1 MVRRYGNTP
10 VLCIITGEEQAFD
23 WTRNR
28 PNGLDLA
35 SEGIVVVTVQSRTNV
50 FGWLSLETKDAP
62 GNIGLYDQNMALK
75 WIQENIPKFGGDPK
89 KVTLLGH
96 GTSGAANAL
105 IHLVSPKAANYFSK
119 LVIMSGTIF
128 SSYSFQ
134 ARPRNVESPST
145 AIVRNLACD
154 ATGPSFIL
162 ECLRQKSV
170 NDLLRAF
177 EIVYEVSGKE
187 DKCGRWLNMKMGSRM
202 ATTQRCWD
210 RKWTTIS
217 NHRFNTFQRIQ
228 ESLSV
233 KNCIQ
238 TYRS

>member
-1 MVRRYGNTP
+1 M
-10 VLCIITGEEQAFD
+10 AFD

-50 FGWLSLETKDAP
+50 FGWLSLEIEDAP

-75 WIQENIPKFGGDPK
+75 WIQENIQKFGGDPK
-89 KVTLLGH
+89 QVTLFNSILLMIKYSSIINQVTLLGH

-105 IHLVSPKAANYFSK
+105 IHLVSPKTVNYFSK
-119 LVIMSGTIF
+119 LIVMSGTIF

-154 ATGPSFIL
+154 STNTLYIL
-162 ECLRQKSV
+162 ECLRMKSV
-170 NDLLRAF
+170 NDLLKAF
-177 EIVYEVSGKE
+177 EIVYQVS
-187 DKCGRWLNMKMGSRM
+187 D
-202 ATTQRCWD
+202 
-210 RKWTTIS
+210 
-217 NHRFNTFQRIQ
+217 IQ
-228 ESLSV
+228 V
-233 KNCIQ
+233 KLFSPSHQFCSIN
-238 TYRS
+238 

>member
-1 MVRRYGNTP
+1 M
-10 VLCIITGEEQAFD
+10 AFD

-75 WIQENIPKFGGDPK
+75 WIQENIQKFGGDPK
-89 KVTLLGH
+89 QVTLLGH
-96 GTSGAANAL
+96 GTSGAANAA
-105 IHLVSPKAANYFSK
+105 IHLVSPKTRNFFSK

-154 ATGPSFIL
+154 ATSPMFIL

-177 EIVYEVSGKE
+177 EIVYEV
-187 DKCGRWLNMKMGSRM
+187 CGECR
-202 ATTQRCWD
+202 
-210 RKWTTIS
+210 
-217 NHRFNTFQRIQ
+217 
-228 ESLSV
+228 
-233 KNCIQ
+233 
-238 TYRS
+238 